1 MGKKGT
7 SVNIQAISGSY
18 MILTTLCA
26 NTEDR
31 IAAVRSDAKTI
42 TDTISDAA
50 VDVQTKE
57 ALTDTVNTIV
67 STWDTVGVKFKAIQR
82 IVNEVLGKVM
92 EAEQRAR
99 AGMASGK
106 ESLDKTRSNMS
117 KL

>member
-1 MGKKGT
+1 M
-7 SVNIQAISGSY
+7 
-18 MILTTLCA
+18 
-26 NTEDR
+26 
-31 IAAVRSDAKTI
+31 AVRPDAKI
-42 TDTISDAA
+42 FTDTISDAA